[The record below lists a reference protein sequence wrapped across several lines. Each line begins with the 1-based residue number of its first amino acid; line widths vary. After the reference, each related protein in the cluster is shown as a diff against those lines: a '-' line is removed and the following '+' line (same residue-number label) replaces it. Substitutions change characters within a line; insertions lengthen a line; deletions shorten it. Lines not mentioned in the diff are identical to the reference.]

1 MDVTESIT
9 TVAVVATTDAID
21 PAGDSGSINSMVGT
35 AEILRAIDVKIAEL
49 EREKE
54 RLQVVM
60 RQLAAVVSKLDAL
73 KKSRAVLA
81 ETDLEIPPEAGSGPA
96 NGNGANGS
104 PTPPIPGITVSRV
117 VPGSIG
123 AITLEILHQAGKPL
137 KVDEILNSVHQKGKP
152 DVTQATLVSTLSTY
166 VSSGKLRRP
175 APSTYELAVANA

>member
-9 TVAVVATTDAID
+9 TVAVTTTTDAID
-21 PAGDSGSINSMVGT
+21 PAGDSGSINGMVGT

-49 EREKE
+49 EHEKE

-81 ETDLEIPPEAGSGPA
+81 ETDLEIPPEAGPGPA
-96 NGNGANGS
+96 SGNGNGTP
-104 PTPPIPGITVSRV
+104 PTPLMPIPGVVVSRL

-123 AITLEILHQAGKPL
+123 ATVFEILQQAGRPM
-137 KVDEILNSVHQKGKP
+137 KVDEILNAVRHKRKL
-152 DVTQATLVSTLSTY
+152 DVSQATLVSTLSTY
-166 VSSGKLRRP
+166 AKSGKLRRTE
-175 APSTYELAVANA
+175 PSTYALAST